1 MLFIYPNRDVILIKL
16 LCLSKDL
23 KFMRTS
29 DKSGEAKLKLVS
41 KFCGHMLQLELYF
54 INDEKETNLN

>member
-1 MLFIYPNRDVILIKL
+1 
-16 LCLSKDL
+16 
-23 KFMRTS
+23 MRTS

>member
-16 LCLSKDL
+16 LCLSKGL

-29 DKSGEAKLKLVS
+29 DKSDEAKLKLVS
-41 KFCGHMLQLELYF
+41 KFCGNMLQLKLYF
-54 INDEKETNLN
+54 INNEKETNLN